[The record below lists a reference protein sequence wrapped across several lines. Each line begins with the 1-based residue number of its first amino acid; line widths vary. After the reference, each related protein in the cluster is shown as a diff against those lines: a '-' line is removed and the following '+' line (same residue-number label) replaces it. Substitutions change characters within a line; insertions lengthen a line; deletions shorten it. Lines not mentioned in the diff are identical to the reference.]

1 MVIYSYEW
9 TSKEEEVGKEAAKV
23 VGSRREEGS

>member
-1 MVIYSYEW
+1 MVISYEW
-9 TSKEEEVGKEAAKV
+9 TSKEEEVGKVAAKV